1 MSSQRIAPPPPSA
14 EAKAA
19 VQARVADVAGKALH
33 QAINEN
39 GGYPPHGDPK
49 DTWGKIYE
57 RFDYLRA
64 NPGEINEEMA
74 YEPYKR
80 KGGRRRHTRRGRK
93 SRSTRRR

>member
-19 VQARVADVAGKALH
+19 VQARVDDVAKRALYH
-33 QAINEN
+33 AINKH
-39 GGYPPHGDPK
+39 GGYPPPGDPK
-49 DTWGKIYE
+49 DTWGKIFE
-57 RFDYLRA
+57 LFDHLRA
-64 NPGEINEEMA
+64 NPKEIDDDLA

-80 KGGRRRHTRRGRK
+80 GGRRTHRRHRK